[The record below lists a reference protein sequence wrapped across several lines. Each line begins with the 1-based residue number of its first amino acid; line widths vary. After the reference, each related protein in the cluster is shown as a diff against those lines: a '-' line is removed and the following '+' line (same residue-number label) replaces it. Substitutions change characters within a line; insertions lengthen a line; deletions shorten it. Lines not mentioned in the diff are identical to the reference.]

1 MKFVIINESINIW
14 FLGEAMILLMMMD
27 DSEDRTKFCILY
39 EKYRYLLQKVAMDV
53 LNDRY
58 LAEDAV
64 QNAFMKIADSIEKIG
79 EIDSRQ
85 TKSYLVV
92 TAKNEAIDIYRKR
105 NKQIQKEVD
114 TDEVE
119 EDKMPAAYMETDIEN
134 GVLNILKNLPEKYKD
149 IFLLKY
155 SAELENSEIAKVCG
169 IKEATVR
176 QRIARGKVMIENEI
190 RKLEVNVYAADRSN

>member
-1 MKFVIINESINIW
+1 
-14 FLGEAMILLMMMD
+14 MILLMMMD

>member
-14 FLGEAMILLMMMD
+14 FLGEDMILLTMID
-27 DSEDRTKFCILY
+27 NSEDKTKFCILY
-39 EKYRYLLQKVAMDV
+39 EKYRYLLQKVAMEV

-64 QNAFMKIADSIEKIG
+64 QNAFMKIADNIRKIG

-85 TKSYLVV
+85 TKSYLIV
-92 TAKNEAIDIYRKR
+92 TAKNEAIDMCRKR
-105 NKQIQKEVD
+105 NKQMRREVN

-119 EDKMPAAYMETDIEN
+119 EEKMPMTYMETDIEN
-134 GVLNILKNLPEKYKD
+134 GVLNILKNLPEICKD
-149 IFLLKY
+149 ICLLKY

-176 QRIARGKVMIENEI
+176 QRIARGKVLIENEI
-190 RKLEVNVYAADRSN
+190 RCLEVNVYAANRSN